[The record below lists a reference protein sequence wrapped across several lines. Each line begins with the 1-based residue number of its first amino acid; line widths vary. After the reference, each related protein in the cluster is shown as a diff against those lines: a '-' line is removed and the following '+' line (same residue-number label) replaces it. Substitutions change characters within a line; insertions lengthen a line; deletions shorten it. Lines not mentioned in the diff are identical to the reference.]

1 MEKENLI
8 SLVKQAQQSD
18 PQALN
23 DLFTET
29 YNDVYY
35 FALKTVK
42 NETLAK
48 DITQETFITIFQ
60 NIEGLNDPVAYP
72 AWSRQITYRHCLQYI
87 KKQDK
92 EVLVEEDE
100 DGNSIFDT
108 VQEDRTE
115 FIPDEALD
123 KEDFKKTILEMVD
136 GLPEEQRTAIILYYY
151 DELSVKQIAE
161 IQGVTEGTVKSRL
174 NYARKAIKASVEDYE
189 KKNNVKLHSFAIFP
203 LMLWLLGGEAEGCT
217 MSASAVK
224 AVAGS
229 ITTATKTAVTLPS
242 IVAKATM
249 ALWQK
254 VVAGIVAAA
263 IAVGGGIAVT
273 NILSGKPEPR
283 DTPVPDFTESQDA
296 TQQAV
301 DESNGHIITELPL
314 SSVVNY
320 EDERYQLEITS
331 VRLVDE
337 LPKGMLE
344 IYYTI
349 TNRTDRPIE
358 VFPRFSSIN
367 KISVLPLGW
376 EYVPAKETVEGVF
389 NFNGF
394 EMYDNQIAQI
404 NEGKLVLRIQD
415 DISYANEDDY
425 YYIDGI
431 ELCYTINENYVQP
444 VNSDGQPIYNDNGLK
459 IVSQGY
465 NPQHGGQM
473 CFYAENVSSQV
484 YYIDIRPV
492 TPSGE
497 YEEHPSRSMANYLDT
512 GNRAYIRINLYDFL
526 NQYDLENV
534 EFCITIY
541 ELKLFT
547 HDDGSPFF
555 YDFKMEEFITDPLP
569 LK

>member
-60 NIEGLNDPVAYP
+60 NIDSLNDPVAYP

-123 KEDFKKTILEMVD
+123 KEDFKKTILDMVD

-174 NYARKAIKASVEDYE
+174 NYGRKAIKASVENYE
-189 KKNNVKLHSFAIFP
+189 KKHNIKLHSFAIFP
-203 LMLWLLGGEAEGCT
+203 FMLWLLGGQAKNCK

-242 IVAKATM
+242 IAVKATM

-263 IAVGGGIAVT
+263 IAVGGGIAIANHPREEEHQQQVS
-273 NILSGKPEPR
+273 SGSANLTGK
-283 DTPVPDFTESQDA
+283 
-296 TQQAV
+296 
-301 DESNGHIITELPL
+301 ELPL
-314 SSVVNY
+314 VSVTGY
-320 EDERYQLEITS
+320 EDEDYKLEITA
-331 VRLVDE
+331 VGLTDE
-337 LPKGMLE
+337 FPRRLE
-344 IYYTI
+344 IWYTI
-349 TNRTDRPIE
+349 ENHTTCDIVVMP
-358 VFPRFSSIN
+358 
-367 KISVLPLGW
+367 
-376 EYVPAKETVEGVF
+376 EYVVINGLSCRASKSVNVPAGQTVASHVVIVESLDGNDIQEVSNGVLALLLEEWPTPDGHNDF
-389 NFNGF
+389 N
-394 EMYDNQIAQI
+394 DKRII
-404 NEGKLVLRIQD
+404 KLQFTTD
-415 DISYANEDDY
+415 TDY
-425 YYIDGI
+425 TQP
-431 ELCYTINENYVQP
+431 LYT
-444 VNSDGQPIYNDNGLK
+444 DGQIIYENNGLK
-459 IVSQGY
+459 IISQGCHTQKWAIYGHY
-465 NPQHGGQM
+465 NHR
-473 CFYAENVSSQV
+473 FYVENTTDRVFV
-484 YYIDIRPV
+484 IDIIPRS
-492 TPSGE
+492 PSGE
-497 YEEHPSRSMANYLDT
+497 WPAHAIPMDCIVDAGSS
-512 GNRAYIRINLYDFL
+512 AYIYANTEHFL
-526 NQYDLENV
+526 QQYRLQST
-534 EFCITIY
+534 EFFVSIREVAY
-541 ELKLFT
+541 PP
-547 HDDGSPFF
+547 SN
-555 YDFKMEEFITDPLP
+555 EEFSDTLLSHWLYIDEFYTDPLP
-569 LK
+569 VK